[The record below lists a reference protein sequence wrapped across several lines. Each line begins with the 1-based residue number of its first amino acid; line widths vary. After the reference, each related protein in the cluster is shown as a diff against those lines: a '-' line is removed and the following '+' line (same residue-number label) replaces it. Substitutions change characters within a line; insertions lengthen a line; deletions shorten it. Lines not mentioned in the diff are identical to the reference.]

1 MDWLFLF
8 QVFLVVT
15 VWILAR
21 YFYRHSGWLNSNK
34 PIAIPINQ
42 FPEVIR
48 FVEKLLIKNDIFIY
62 VFIVPIS
69 LATII
74 GGLFLLM
81 LLGKGAVNEFES
93 FLYSQTWWGQV
104 LIWSCLILSYF
115 GIRAWLNEKK
125 RKSFLSSNKESL
137 SSYSIKNVPQ
147 KVTEID
153 AISIPT
159 YPRFTIYDLS
169 AEEREQQIIF
179 DSSDLLVISK
189 AFGIFDGFNHNT
201 ILAEQYL
208 KFKGEEYLV
217 TKVQVDFLDIFD
229 DYSINP
235 FGGRHTKVYEGR
247 DVPYNIQII
256 VETTRKHV

>member
-8 QVFLVVT
+8 QVFLVVL
-15 VWILAR
+15 VWLLAR
-21 YFYRHSGWLNSNK
+21 YFYRHSGWLHSNK
-34 PIAIPINQ
+34 PITIPIHR
-42 FPEVIR
+42 FPGVISII
-48 FVEKLLIKNDIFIY
+48 EKLLNKNDIFLY
-62 VFIVPIS
+62 VVLVPIS
-69 LATII
+69 LATIL

-81 LLGKGAVNEFES
+81 LLGKGAFHEFES
-93 FLYSQTWWGQV
+93 FLNSQTWWGQL
-104 LIWSCLILSYF
+104 LIWACFILCYF
-115 GIRAWLNEKK
+115 GVRVWLDGKK
-125 RKSFLSSNKESL
+125 GKSFLSSNKENV
-137 SSYSIKNVPQ
+137 SSYRTKNIPQ
-147 KVTEID
+147 KATEID
-153 AISIPT
+153 AIRIPT

-169 AEEREQQIIF
+169 VEEREQQLIF
-179 DSSDLLVISK
+179 DSSDFLVISK
-189 AFGIFDGFNHNT
+189 AFGLLDGLNYNT
-201 ILAEQYL
+201 ILTEQYL

>member
-8 QVFLVVT
+8 QVFLVVLI
-15 VWILAR
+15 WLLAR
-21 YFYRHSGWLNSNK
+21 YFYRHSGWLHSNK
-34 PIAIPINQ
+34 PITIHIYR
-42 FPEVIR
+42 FPRVIS
-48 FVEKLLIKNDIFIY
+48 FIEKLLNKNDIFLY
-62 VFIVPIS
+62 VVLVPIS
-69 LATII
+69 LATIL

-81 LLGKGAVNEFES
+81 LLGKGAFNEFES

-104 LIWSCLILSYF
+104 LIWACFILCYF
-115 GIRAWLNEKK
+115 GVRVWWDGKK
-125 RKSFLSSNKESL
+125 GKSFLSSKKEDV
-137 SSYSIKNVPQ
+137 SSYRTKNVPQ
-147 KVTEID
+147 KVSEID
-153 AISIPT
+153 AIKIPT

-169 AEEREQQIIF
+169 VEEREQQLIF
-179 DSSDLLVISK
+179 DSSDFLVISK
-189 AFGIFDGFNHNT
+189 AFGLLDGFNYNT
-201 ILAEQYL
+201 ILNERYL

-256 VETTRKHV
+256 VETSRKQV